1 MARNT
6 RRMDNTALWEK
17 LTGVALMAPVSRNWA
32 GDLQRG
38 AALITK
44 KAAQPVKAYAVLSFS
59 PGGVTTTSS

>member
-38 AALITK
+38 AA
-44 KAAQPVKAYAVLSFS
+44 
-59 PGGVTTTSS
+59 